1 MSLSQ
6 FHADTLEGQA
16 DFDMANLRPSKTKL
30 PFVVWVAV
38 WRALRVSQKG
48 GARHD
53 VRVKVA
59 QSPKVIPSQMG
70 TYSVRPFAF
79 VGGQRLTASD
89 EKLLE
94 DWVSKNL
101 GVLIAWWDGDIEYT
115 DEMLEKIA
123 PL

>member
-6 FHADTLEGQA
+6 FHSAETPEGQT
-16 DFDMANLRPSKTKL
+16 DFEMANLRPQRTGL
-30 PFVVWVAV
+30 PFVVWV
-38 WRALRVSQKG
+38 SQKG
-48 GARHD
+48 GAQHD

-59 QSPKVIPSQMG
+59 QSAKVIPSQMG
-70 TYSVRPFAF
+70 TYSVRPFAY
-79 VGGQRLTASD
+79 VGGQSLTASE

-94 DWVSKNL
+94 AWINKNL

-123 PL
+123 PI